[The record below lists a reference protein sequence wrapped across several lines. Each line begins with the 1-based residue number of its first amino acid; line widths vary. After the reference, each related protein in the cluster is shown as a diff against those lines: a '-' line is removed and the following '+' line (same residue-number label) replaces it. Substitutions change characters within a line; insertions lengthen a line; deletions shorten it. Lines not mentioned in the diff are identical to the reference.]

1 MYTLLDVEFVDH
13 VCLIAV
19 SVKLFHIKIGEY
31 KQRHR
36 PLSFSPVE
44 FSSTS
49 GSNKY
54 TYSHAGRNGT
64 HCGNY
69 LVLKFKGMGFWSVL
83 TALYISNLGLK
94 NLILEM
100 VSLWRLPRSVCGY
113 LESSWNVMAHG
124 DAREGKWMRNWRMQW
139 VARTLHTTSE
149 HGLSNIS
156 TADAHTSAASSR
168 LNWRHP
174 ADLNGLVR
182 FAERRNLVSVR
193 LPSRFNWPLPRFHSD
208 TV

>member
-1 MYTLLDVEFVDH
+1 MMMMMIMIQESSLFILANDHSANDLEPITNYLLRQKLWKEKRSRKIFNAFGGIELKPVSKYRLYTLLDVEFVDH

-100 VSLWRLPRSVCGY
+100 VSSWRLRQSVCGY
-113 LESSWNVMAHG
+113 LESS
-124 DAREGKWMRNWRMQW
+124 
-139 VARTLHTTSE
+139 
-149 HGLSNIS
+149 
-156 TADAHTSAASSR
+156 
-168 LNWRHP
+168 
-174 ADLNGLVR
+174 
-182 FAERRNLVSVR
+182 
-193 LPSRFNWPLPRFHSD
+193 
-208 TV
+208 